1 MANGPS
7 REERRAYAN
16 AGKDQYYDNQENVL
30 FPQAQAD
37 IWQQVGQ
44 RGQALD
50 EWSFQQQ
57 QAKEDYKNQVKYQT
71 DSYKNQI
78 LAFEKSDEIYQKN
91 QKYIQGAYDSKV
103 AEADAQLSETV
114 QAGYF
119 NLDAAQR
126 QFGLQQQKSQNEI
139 NRYDLNI
146 DKLNLQKGLYNKQIQ
161 SGQKQFDAKKAYIGK
176 QQEFN
181 QKRFDNTKA
190 DITQQ
195 RLRNQTGFEQ
205 QRDVLDKQLANNQA
219 SYLSQDSLYQNQL
232 DANVTNYD
240 NQIAYLDKTI
250 EDVNTR
256 KDNDI
261 DQATLNRNI
270 NEANRKQTLAEL
282 KAQKTY
288 IQSQLTT
295 ALEEKNSRDS
305 QIDLGYQEKV
315 SSGMYEQLANK
326 VQSIVDQ
333 GAVSSRGSRGRSV
346 ATTLNNTVA
355 AAGFNGARLTEGLLR
370 AGRQRDI
377 QKAEST
383 TGYTKQ
389 LAGITQEQTTNTLR
403 INREEARGGE
413 EGEIESQFTLS
424 KALIEDNATA
434 QKRGITNNKT
444 QETASKQETEW
455 NLNNAKTQGTIQR
468 DDRADSL
475 KFNKDSNLL
484 NKQRTSDQ
492 LNASM
497 KSAKLDRKTNK
508 RSLKYDLK
516 SSRLTKKA
524 NEDSL
529 KSNKSQTNKDI
540 SDVQQRQNLIA
551 AELGFTAEQLDMTAE
566 QLGESILSASEANT
580 RTKQNL
586 KRMAEQEN
594 QSAFYQ
600 RMARPKFTALPK
612 PPYEVEMPKFA
623 PVVKMAS
630 PGEFLSASDSGYLNA
645 TRPASGPSGISK
657 ALSIGGMVLGAV
669 AAPFTA
675 GASLAG
681 TGALMS
687 AGTAAGLSAGGTLLG
702 GLGKSGLFD

>member
-7 REERRAYAN
+7 REERRQYAN

-78 LAFEKSDEIYQKN
+78 IAFEKSNDIYNKN
-91 QKYIQGAYDSKV
+91 QKYIQGAYNNKV

-146 DKLNLQKGLYNKQIQ
+146 DKLNLQKGLYTNQIQ
-161 SGQKQFDAKKAYIGK
+161 SGRDQFNAKKAYIGR

-181 QKRFDNTKA
+181 QKRFDNTEA
-190 DITQQ
+190 DIKQQ

-205 QRDVLDKQLANNQA
+205 QRDLLTDQITRNQ
-219 SYLSQDSLYQNQL
+219 SLFDSQDGLYQKQI
-232 DANVTNYD
+232 DANITNYD

-261 DQATLNRNI
+261 DQAKLNRNI
-270 NEANRKQTLAEL
+270 TEANRKQTLEEL

-288 IQSQLTT
+288 IESQLTT

-315 SSGMYEQLANK
+315 SSGMYDQLANK
-326 VQSIVDQ
+326 VQAIVDQ

-346 ATTLNNTVA
+346 ATTLNNTIA

-370 AGRQRDI
+370 AGTQRDI

-403 INREEARGGE
+403 IAREEARGGE

-424 KALIEDNATA
+424 KALIKDNATA
-434 QKRGITNNKT
+434 QKRGIRNDKK
-444 QETASKQETEW
+444 QETARKKETKWSLNAAKKQG
-455 NLNNAKTQGTIQR
+455 KIQKNER
-468 DDRADSL
+468 RDSL
-475 KFNKDSNLL
+475 KFNKDQNLL
-484 NKQRTSDQ
+484 NKKRTNDQ
-492 LNASM
+492 LTASL

-516 SSRLTKKA
+516 SSKLTKKA
-524 NEDSL
+524 NEAAL
-529 KSNKSQTNKDI
+529 KSNRSQSNKDI
-540 SDVQQRQNLIA
+540 QDVRQRQNLIA

-566 QLGESILSASEANT
+566 QLGESILSATAANT
-580 RTKQNL
+580 RTKKNL
-586 KRMAEQEN
+586 KRMAKQEN

-612 PPYEVEMPKFA
+612 PPYEIDMPKFA

-630 PGEFLSASDSGYLNA
+630 PGEFLNASDSGYLNA
-645 TRPASGPSGISK
+645 TRPASGPSGLSK
-657 ALSIGGMVLGAV
+657 GLTIAGMALAAV

-675 GASLAG
+675 GASLGVA
-681 TGALMS
+681 TAMS
-687 AGTAAGLSAGGTLLG
+687 AGTAAAIGGTGALLG